1 MYKKISVIGLGYVG
15 LPLALEFEKHFN
27 VVGFDVNKNRVKD
40 LCQGKD
46 YTKEVSAEQL
56 KNSSRLVFSSNEKD
70 IVGSDI
76 FIVTVPT
83 PIDESCKPN
92 LNPLKAASELISNC
106 IKKDSIVIY
115 ESTVFPGCTEEVC
128 VPIIEKSNLK
138 YNRDFYCGYSP
149 ERIVPG
155 DKENTLTKISK
166 IVSGSTP
173 EITDAIAKLYKKII
187 KAEVYKAQSIK
198 VAEAAKVIENTQR
211 DMNIAIINEF
221 SMIFNSLSIDTKS
234 VLDAASTKW
243 NFMAFNP
250 GLVGGHCIGV
260 DPYYLIS
267 KSIDSGY
274 TPNLLINGRR
284 INDDMPKYLADRIKD
299 KLKDIK
305 IDSIRFGIMGI
316 TFKANTPDIRNTK
329 VIDLIRVIEGW
340 GSQLSVYDPIASKK
354 ETYQEYKISLEDE
367 LDIKSYDVIILAVS
381 HREFIDN
388 GLVEINKLYRS
399 QNKLLVDVNSSFST
413 IEAKNLGIEIL
424 RL

>member
-27 VVGFDVNKNRVKD
+27 VIGFDVNKDRIKD
-40 LCQGKD
+40 LCEGID
-46 YTKEVSAEQL
+46 HTKEVSTEQL
-56 KNSSRLVFSSNEKD
+56 KNSSRLIFSSNEND
-70 IVGSDI
+70 IMGSDI

-92 LNPLKAASELISNC
+92 LYPLKAASELISNF

-115 ESTVFPGCTEEVC
+115 ESTVFPGCTEEIC
-128 VPIIEKSNLK
+128 VPILEKSKLK
-138 YNRDFYCGYSP
+138 YNKDFYCGYSP

-166 IVSGSTP
+166 IVSGSSP
-173 EITDAIAKLYKKII
+173 KITETIAQLYEKII
-187 KAEVYKAQSIK
+187 KAEVYRAPSIK

-243 NFMAFNP
+243 NFLRFNP

-274 TPNLLINGRR
+274 KPNLLIHGRR
-284 INDDMPKYLADRIKD
+284 INDDMPKYLASRIKNQ
-299 KLKDIK
+299 LKDK
-305 IDSIRFGIMGI
+305 NLKSVRFGIMGI

-329 VIDLIRVIEGW
+329 VVDLIRVIEDW

-354 ETYQEYKISLEDE
+354 EAYQDYKISLVNK
-367 LDIKSYDVIILAVS
+367 LDFKSYDVIIVAVN
-381 HREFIDN
+381 HKEFIDN
-388 GLVEINKLYRS
+388 GLIEIDKLYRNE
-399 QNKLLVDVNSSFST
+399 NKLLVDVNSSFST
-413 IEAKNLGIEIL
+413 SEAENLGIQII